1 MPLRHTLE
9 LELNVEG
16 RKAMVKEISRDGSQ
30 LTISVD
36 NELFNVDIVK
46 VGPAEYSV
54 LYKGRSYN
62 IEVVPGS
69 EPKHYTVNTFYF
81 THDIEVVD
89 AESRYIRSRNDAA
102 GGHVSNIIRSPMPG
116 KIVKILVAVG
126 DAVEVGQTVIIVS
139 AMKMESEFKASKA
152 GIVSE
157 IPVAEGDTVD
167 GNQVLVVIE
176 DEEIES

>member
-1 MPLRHTLE
+1 MPLRHRME
-9 LELNVEG
+9 LELNLEG
-16 RKAMVKEISRDGSQ
+16 RKAIVKELKRDGSQ
-30 LTISVD
+30 LTIAVD
-36 NELFNVDIVK
+36 DEIFNVDLVK

-81 THDIEVVD
+81 THEIEVVD
-89 AESRYIRSRNDAA
+89 AESRYIRSRNESA
-102 GGHVSNIIRSPMPG
+102 GGHISNIIRSPMPG
-116 KIVKILVAVG
+116 KIVKILVAEG
-126 DAVEVGQTVIIVS
+126 DTVEAGQTVIIVS

-152 GIVSE
+152 GIISE
-157 IPVAEGDTVD
+157 IPVKEGDTVD

-176 DEEIES
+176 DE

>member
-1 MPLRHTLE
+1 MPLKHTME
-9 LELNVEG
+9 LELSIEG
-16 RKAMVKEISRDGSQ
+16 RKAIVKEIGRDGSQ
-30 LTISVD
+30 MMISVD
-36 NELFNVDIVK
+36 DDLFNIDIVK

-69 EPKHYTVNTFYF
+69 KPKHYTVNTFYF
-81 THDIEVVD
+81 THEIEVVD
-89 AESRYIRSRNDAA
+89 AESRYIRSRNDAV

-116 KIVKILVAVG
+116 KIVKILVEVG
-126 DAVEVGQTVIIVS
+126 DSVEVGQTVIIVS

-152 GIVSE
+152 GIVIE
-157 IPVAEGDTVD
+157 IPVNEGDTVD

-176 DEEIES
+176 DAEIEK

>member
-1 MPLRHTLE
+1 MPLRHTME

-16 RKAMVKEISRDGSQ
+16 RMAIVKEISSNGSQ
-30 LTISVD
+30 RIISVD
-36 NELFNVDIVK
+36 DDLFNIDIVK

-69 EPKHYTVNTFYF
+69 EPKHYTVNTLYF
-81 THDIEVVD
+81 THNIEVVD
-89 AESRYIRSRNDAA
+89 AESRYMRSRNDTAA
-102 GGHVSNIIRSPMPG
+102 GTVSNIIRSPMPG

-126 DAVEVGQTVIIVS
+126 DTVEVGQTVIIVS

-152 GIVSE
+152 GIVIE

-176 DEEIES
+176 DELVEK

>member
-1 MPLRHTLE
+1 MPLRHRME
-9 LELNVEG
+9 LELNLEG
-16 RKAMVKEISRDGSQ
+16 RKAIVKELNRDGNQ
-30 LTISVD
+30 LTIAVD
-36 NELFNVDIVK
+36 DEIFTVDLVK

-81 THDIEVVD
+81 THEIEVVD

-102 GGHVSNIIRSPMPG
+102 GGHISNIIRSPMPG
-116 KIVKILVAVG
+116 KIVKILVAQG
-126 DAVEVGQTVIIVS
+126 EAVEAGQTVIIVS
-139 AMKMESEFKASKA
+139 AMKMESEFKAAKA

-157 IPVAEGDTVD
+157 IPVKEGDTVD

-176 DEEIES
+176 DVE